1 MNLLD
6 DPYKQFNDWYGEA
19 LKSKEAQADACALA
33 TASNDARPSVR
44 MVLFKG
50 IEGDGFQFFTNF
62 NSRKGRELNDNR
74 FAAVVWHWPTFPRQ
88 VRIEGRIEALTAE
101 QSDAYW
107 KTRPRGSQI
116 GAWASNQSET
126 ISSYDELTAR
136 AAALEKQYQGK
147 EIPRPKHW
155 GGFAI
160 IPDTIEFWVGLPSR
174 LHFRQ
179 LYTRAGKAW
188 AKTILC
194 P

>member
-6 DPYKQFNDWYGEA
+6 DPYKQFNDWYAEA
-19 LKSKEAQADACALA
+19 LSSKEAQPDACALA
-33 TASNDARPSVR
+33 TASKDARPSVR
-44 MVLFKG
+44 MLLFKG
-50 IEGDGFQFFTNF
+50 IEGEGFQFFTNF
-62 NSRKGRELNDNR
+62 KSRKARDLSDNR
-74 FAAVVWHWPTFPRQ
+74 LASVVWHWPTFPRQ
-88 VRIEGRIEALTAE
+88 VRIEGRVEMLTPE

-126 ISSYDELTAR
+126 IASYDELTAR
-136 AAALEKQYQGK
+136 AAALEKQYEGK
-147 EIPRPKHW
+147 EVPRPEYW

-160 IPDTIEFWVGLPSR
+160 IPDAIEFWIGMPSR

-179 LYTRAGKAW
+179 LYTRGDKAW
-188 AKTILC
+188 NKTILC